1 MYMHNICTRYEYIFE
16 YIYIFLSIH
25 IYMNAS
31 LSFLF
36 YYLLSG
42 VLSLTTAAAFVQ
54 LTFSPCTPACVIQ
67 SHCLQPLRFPVSTA
81 VLNTV
86 TSLVRNSWDI
96 LDEPLIHLLYPEGR
110 IQRSF
115 WPPSTSSARLPAICP
130 PRHPPLHLWALCTV
144 ARQSHRSSPLHLS
157 VYAGK
162 YCFHGVFIGVRPS
175 NS

>member
-1 MYMHNICTRYEYIFE
+1 MHNICSRYEYIFK

-54 LTFSPCTPACVIQ
+54 LTFSPCTPGCVIQ
-67 SHCLQPLRFPVSTA
+67 SHCLQPLPFPVSTA

-86 TSLVRNSWDI
+86 TSLVRNSGDV
-96 LDEPLIHLLYPEGR
+96 LDESLIHLFSPEGR

-115 WPPSTSSARLPAICP
+115 WPPSTSSARPPAICLP
-130 PRHPPLHLWALCTV
+130 DTLSFTSGPSAL
-144 ARQSHRSSPLHLS
+144 
-157 VYAGK
+157 
-162 YCFHGVFIGVRPS
+162 
-175 NS
+175 